1 MILMQVSWLRHEG
14 PQPSLLSVG
23 MFVFISD
30 SRLTVMEEPALE
42 DWLLVIDSARE
53 DDTGGY
59 ECQVNTVPHTGHT
72 LHLHVVGESLYYTL
86 IGAKFSHWPIDRY
99 PLAYFELG
107 HVPLI

>member
-1 MILMQVSWLRHEG
+1 MG

-72 LHLHVVGESLYYTL
+72 LHLQVVGESYTWLDLPSNNSGNIHSNWNKMCYMTKLSSL
-86 IGAKFSHWPIDRY
+86 IVRSTGIP
-99 PLAYFELG
+99 
-107 HVPLI
+107 